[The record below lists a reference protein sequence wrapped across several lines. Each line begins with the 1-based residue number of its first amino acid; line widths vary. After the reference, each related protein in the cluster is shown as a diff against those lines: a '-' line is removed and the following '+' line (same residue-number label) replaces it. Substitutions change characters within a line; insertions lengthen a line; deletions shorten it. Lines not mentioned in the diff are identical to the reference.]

1 MRRYSLFFLSIG
13 LLLIPL
19 FTNAGKFGDLIERV
33 SQHRKV
39 QDQYI
44 VTLKDDADPDTVSDE
59 LSRKHGGERLQ
70 VYKFAMKGFAVRLSE
85 KKLKELQKDPRVAS
99 ITEDYEVS
107 IAAVEAE
114 GADALAKG
122 TGPQILAQT
131 LPTGVNRVNAENKLN
146 KGENIEVAVID
157 TGIQKNHPDLQ
168 GNLLGGYNCL
178 NKNRAAYD
186 DQNGHGTHVAGTI
199 AAVDNGVGAV
209 GVAPKAKIWAVRV
222 LDRNGNGTW
231 SQVICGI
238 DWVTSQ
244 SSHIKIASMSLGG
257 GGVSDSCTSPT
268 ASAMHKAICR
278 SVNAGVTYVVAAG
291 NNGGDVKNSVPAAYP
306 EVIAV
311 SALADSNGTSCG
323 GGAATSYGPDDTFA
337 SFSNYATLAVDAAR
351 LIGAPGVSIY
361 STWLNS
367 GYNTISGTSMATPH
381 VSGAAALYLKKFP
394 GSTPAQIKAGLLAL
408 AEAPN
413 VNVNSECATGVS
425 HVGTVLHPEPVL
437 RADSL

>member
-19 FTNAGKFGDLIERV
+19 FSHAVKSGDLV
-33 SQHRKV
+33 DSASQNGKV
-39 QDQYI
+39 KDQYI
-44 VTLKDDADPDTVSDE
+44 VTLKDGVDAESVSDE
-59 LSRKHGGERLQ
+59 LSQKNGGQRLQ
-70 VYKFAMKGFAVRLSE
+70 VYKHAMNGFAVHLPE
-85 KKLKELQKDPRVAS
+85 GKLKNLQADPRVAS
-99 ITEDYEVS
+99 VSEDYEVS
-107 IAAVEAE
+107 IE
-114 GADALAKG
+114 GDKS
-122 TGPQILAQT
+122 GPQALAQT
-131 LPTGVNRVNAENKLN
+131 LPTGVDRANAENKLN

-168 GNLLGGYNCL
+168 ANILGGYNCL

-199 AAVDNGVGAV
+199 AAVENGIGAV

-222 LDRNGNGTW
+222 LDRNGGGTW

-257 GGVSDSCTSPT
+257 GGT
-268 ASAMHKAICR
+268 AGANCNSSALRKAICN
-278 SVNAGVTYVVAAG
+278 SVAAGVTYVVAAG

-311 SALADSNGTSCG
+311 SALADSNGASCG

-413 VNVNSECATGVS
+413 VNVNNECTTGVS
-425 HVGTVLHPEPVL
+425 HVGTVLHPEKVL